1 MAGAHDSGVLRI
13 SVQKRGRGGRE
24 GSVKDQKSTEKL
36 NHTTEK
42 SQSL

>member
-24 GSVKDQKSTEKL
+24 GKKVHK
-36 NHTTEK
+36 N
-42 SQSL
+42 